1 MDDENGSA
9 SKGLPEVQ
17 TENLEQT
24 KNQTSI
30 GERMDKRAETIE
42 AAREF
47 LESHWGVT
55 QPQAVTQA
63 ISIVMADFHLS
74 QSRDAWTPV
83 ETPPSEKG
91 RYLVRDR
98 MNNPK
103 DCVHIAYW
111 SVNGQ
116 MWMNPTNEATNKA
129 ANENITH
136 WMPIPPYEQEK

>member
-1 MDDENGSA
+1 
-9 SKGLPEVQ
+9 
-17 TENLEQT
+17 
-24 KNQTSI
+24 
-30 GERMDKRAETIE
+30 MDKRAETIE
-42 AAREF
+42 AAEKFAEEHRR
-47 LESHWGVT
+47 LPIHHL
-55 QPQAVTQA
+55 
-63 ISIVMADFHLS
+63 MADFHLS

-111 SVNGQ
+111 SVSGQ
-116 MWMNPTNEATNKA
+116 MWMNPTNGATNKA

-136 WMPIPPYEQEK
+136 YMPIPPYEQEK